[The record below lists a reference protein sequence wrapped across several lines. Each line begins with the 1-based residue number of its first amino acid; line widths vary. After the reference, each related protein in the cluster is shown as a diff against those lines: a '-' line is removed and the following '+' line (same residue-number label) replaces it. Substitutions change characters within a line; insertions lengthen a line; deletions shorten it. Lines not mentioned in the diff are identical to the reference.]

1 MLTANPCR
9 IGLTVPEEIKRR
21 KTRKEAL
28 EIAKK
33 VIENRYQ
40 VTLEEKQ
47 KEYEE
52 KKTNVISKEKTG
64 KNQEVVN
71 LNHQVKLLLTKCNLI
86 SQTKKAE

>member
-1 MLTANPCR
+1 MQD
-9 IGLTVPEEIKRR
+9 GLTVPEEIKRR

-33 VIENRYQ
+33 VIEDRYQ

-52 KKTNVISKEKTG
+52 KKKKRDKQRKDGEKSRGREPKPPSDTSPD
-64 KNQEVVN
+64 KMQFNF
-71 LNHQVKLLLTKCNLI
+71 TD
-86 SQTKKAE
+86 